1 MSSYYEKYLKYKNK
15 YIELKSLDGGS
26 RRHNF
31 RPTGYKKYG
40 EYIPPRDQVNRPA
53 DLGYGRR
60 RHEIIHEFIPH
71 LTSKVALARHIRNRI
86 RYDNLTVTEVN
97 GNPDLCELNL
107 NININLEQNAII
119 KVVRMFFL
127 DENILRH
134 IRVNYRRNN
143 NSVNFTI
150 NRHTVNQN
158 LIGGSHQFE
167 RIPRNQVY
175 SFADTGYGESA
186 QQSTKK
192 PNNYQPINN
201 DSTLNNFIRNNITQK
216 VIDNVKKGLVV
227 YEANI
232 HKDYPDANIIKII
245 RSIFLSKNIKGN
257 INVSF
262 LNRNVTIDTLQDE
275 APLPDEGSL
284 QDDDALHEDA

>member
-26 RRHNF
+26 RRRNF
-31 RPTGYKKYG
+31 RPTGYRDG

-71 LTSKVALARHIRNRI
+71 LRSKVALARHIRNRI

-134 IRVNYRRNN
+134 IRVNYKRNN

-186 QQSTKK
+186 KK
-192 PNNYQPINN
+192 SNNYQPNNYKHINN
-201 DSTLNNFIRNNITQK
+201 DKTLNNFIKNNITQK

-232 HKDYPDANIIKII
+232 HEDYPDAKIIKII

-284 QDDDALHEDA
+284 QYDDALHEDA